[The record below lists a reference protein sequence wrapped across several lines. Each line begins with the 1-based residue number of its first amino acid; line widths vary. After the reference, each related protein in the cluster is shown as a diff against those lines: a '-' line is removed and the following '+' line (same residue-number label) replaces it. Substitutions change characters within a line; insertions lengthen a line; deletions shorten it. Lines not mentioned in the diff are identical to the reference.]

1 MLGHVIFGI
10 DDDFRFHE
18 SQGALPAM
26 IRLQRQVSYFGD
38 KEGINGLLKH
48 IGDDEINCQV
58 LRMLW
63 DERSEEYI
71 PYKPISQWEDHM
83 EPEFRDLIGQLMN
96 LDPAKR
102 LTAPEALGH
111 PLFSGV

>member
-48 IGDDEINCQV
+48 IGNDEVNFQD

-63 DERSEEYI
+63 DEDQKNTYHTS
-71 PYKPISQWEDHM
+71 H
-83 EPEFRDLIGQLMN
+83 F
-96 LDPAKR
+96 
-102 LTAPEALGH
+102 H
-111 PLFSGV
+111 SGRTIWNRNSGILSGS